1 MIQRHVPH
9 EPGTFATC
17 NGCRR
22 EPRHITSAGISSREP
37 CVTRAIAVRDRHALE
52 CCRCGRSTARHAT
65 LDDAIAEWGAA
76 YAQAS
81 LPLRIVPA
89 RRRAAG

>member
-1 MIQRHVPH
+1 MIQRQIPH
-9 EPGTFATC
+9 APGTFAAC
-17 NGCRR
+17 RGCRR
-22 EPRHITSAGISSREP
+22 EPSHIAFAGFSAAEAAAASATTLATS
-37 CVTRAIAVRDRHALE
+37 RHALE
-52 CCRCGRSTARHAT
+52 CARCGRSTARHVS

-89 RRRAAG
+89 RRRAG